1 MTGPAVT
8 HPRRQ
13 VLSWAFYDWANSA
26 FATVVLSGFFPIF
39 FKQFWSA
46 GVDASA
52 STFRLGVANSIS
64 SLIVVLM
71 APILGAIAD
80 RVGGRKRFL
89 AAFAALGALCT
100 GSLFLVGQGQWW
112 IASLAFVVGVLG
124 FAGANVFYDALLI
137 AVSGEDN
144 RERVSAL
151 GFSLGYLGG
160 GVLFAVNVLMTL
172 NPHWFGLSDAAEAVR
187 WSFLS
192 VSIWWLLF
200 TIPLLVWVPEPAAL
214 ADGTRGHWMRDS
226 FRELLQTIRDLGAH
240 RNLVRF
246 LIAYWLYID
255 AVDTIIRMAVDFGLS
270 VGLDSGDLI
279 KALLMTQFIGFPAAL
294 VFGLIGQRLG
304 AKAGILIALSVYILV
319 TLYAVFLDTAQ
330 EFFVLAAVI
339 GLVQGGVQA
348 LSRSLYSRLIPPER
362 AAEFFGFY
370 NMLGK
375 FAAVLGPLLVGAVT
389 LMTDSAGLGLMSLL
403 ILLVSGALLLRG
415 VTVPDRPRA

>member
-1 MTGPAVT
+1 MYS
-8 HPRRQ
+8 RRQ

-26 FATVVLSGFFPIF
+26 FATVVLSGFYPIF

-46 GVDASA
+46 GVAASE
-52 STFRLGVANSIS
+52 STFRLGVANSVS

-89 AAFAALGALCT
+89 AAFAALGALST

-112 IASLAFVVGVLG
+112 VASLAFVIGVLG

-160 GVLFAVNVLMTL
+160 GVLFAINVLMTL
-172 NPHWFGLSDAAEAVR
+172 NPDWFGLADAAEAVR

-192 VSIWWLLF
+192 VSIWWLVF

-214 ADGTRGHWMRDS
+214 ADRTRGHWMRDS
-226 FRELLQTIRDLGAH
+226 FRELLQTIRDLRAH

-362 AAEFFGFY
+362 SAEFFGFY

-375 FAAVLGPLLVGAVT
+375 FAAVLGPVLVGAVT
-389 LMTDSAGLGLMSLL
+389 LMTGSGGLGLMSLL

-415 VTVPDRPRA
+415 VTVPDRRSA